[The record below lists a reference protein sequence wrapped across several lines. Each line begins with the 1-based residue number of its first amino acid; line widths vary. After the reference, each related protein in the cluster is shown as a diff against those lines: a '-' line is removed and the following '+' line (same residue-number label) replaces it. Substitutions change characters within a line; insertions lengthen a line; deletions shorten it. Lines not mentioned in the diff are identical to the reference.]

1 MVYSNFLLAALMGI
15 IGLLMIVAAQP
26 IVQALVVVIGVS
38 ALLSG
43 FITLSRFSRLIEDS
57 AFKTQCLIRGIT
69 SITVGLACVILPLT
83 VAQMAWQI
91 MIYIAAGY
99 CIISVIL
106 ETISV
111 MKLYSNGIT
120 VKKYI
125 FEIFYT
131 LLLAMILF
139 ALPSSIGFIIIRIGG
154 VILLLCAIFIAISA
168 YRKADIIIEDAE
180 VTDDDGDSE

>member
-1 MVYSNFLLAALMGI
+1 
-15 IGLLMIVAAQP
+15 
-26 IVQALVVVIGVS
+26 
-38 ALLSG
+38 
-43 FITLSRFSRLIEDS
+43 
-57 AFKTQCLIRGIT
+57 
-69 SITVGLACVILPLT
+69 
-83 VAQMAWQI
+83 MAWQI

-125 FEIFYT
+125 FEIIYT

-168 YRKADIIIEDAE
+168 YRRADIIIEDAE